1 LEEIEGFTLPEVM
14 ITIVLIWIVMA
25 IASSTWFGVVES
37 RAVDSAADQLVSTC
51 GWRTAAPPIASS
63 VTKSS

>member
-37 RAVDSAADQLVSTC
+37 RAVDSAADQLASTC
-51 GWRTAAPPIASS
+51 GRRTAAPPIASS